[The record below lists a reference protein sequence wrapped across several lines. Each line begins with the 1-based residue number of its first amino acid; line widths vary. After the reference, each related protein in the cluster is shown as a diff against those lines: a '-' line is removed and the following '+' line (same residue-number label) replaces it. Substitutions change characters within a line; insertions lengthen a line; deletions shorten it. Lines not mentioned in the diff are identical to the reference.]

1 MGTRKTI
8 FVTGATGFIGRYV
21 VENLLRRDARVIA
34 LVQPLTRTTK
44 ADRISTLDT
53 IAKSMGEL
61 VWVDGDI
68 TQPKLGLQ
76 PADQIQVLQ
85 AEHIFHLAALYDLEA
100 TRESLTK
107 INTDGTR
114 QLCSWLTASSF
125 KGALH
130 HVSSIAVAGNFQGV
144 FTEDMFEAGQ
154 DFPHPYHQ
162 TKYDSERLV
171 RESGLK
177 YNIYRP
183 GSVVGHSKNGAIDR
197 IDGIYHS
204 FPLLL
209 KISKSLPSWVKIPA
223 PAVKGGL
230 NIVPVDFVADAL
242 THIALSEPKAQAC
255 FHLTDPHGPSVIKL
269 INILLREA
277 KGPQFM
283 KLPSSM
289 GAPGPAKAFTM
300 MPIFQ
305 EIKESLF
312 SELGLPSGATMNAL
326 NLKVRFDAT
335 GTQAALNGTAISCP
349 PVKTYAKHLQ
359 RYYEDH
365 LDPDNHRLETY
376 RTRFNQKNI
385 LITGASRGI
394 GKSAALEAANA
405 GAHVILVARSAED
418 LKDLKNEIESSGGK
432 ATAIATDLS
441 SQDEI
446 DQLIATVEN
455 EFGGIDALI
464 HNAARSIRRPI
475 AESRDRHHDYERTMR
490 LNYFAPVRLTL
501 GLLPGLVEREGSVVM
516 VLTLGVLMPGPFF
529 GAYLPTKAAL
539 DIFGDVL
546 AAEYAH
552 ANLHVGSVYLP
563 LVKTA
568 MMAPT
573 KEYQN
578 RVDLMTPEKAAHMI
592 LDSVAFRKRRVML
605 PVGRVFSFANRLAP
619 GPTTRVLNL
628 LRRTFPAKGENTEF
642 PMEQAIITQVIGG
655 SPI

>member
-1 MGTRKTI
+1 MSARKTI

-21 VENLLRRDARVIA
+21 VENLLRRDHRVIA
-34 LVQPLTRTTK
+34 LVQTSTQATK
-44 ADRISTLDT
+44 AQKISTLED
-53 IAKSMGEL
+53 IAKTTGEL
-61 VWVDGDI
+61 AWVVGDI
-68 TQPKLGLQ
+68 TQPELALQ
-76 PADQIQVLQ
+76 SKDRIKVLQ
-85 AEHIFHLAALYDLEA
+85 ADHVFHLAALYDLEA
-100 TRESLTK
+100 TRESLTRL
-107 INTDGTR
+107 NTDGTR
-114 QLCSWLTASSF
+114 HLCSWLAESSF
-125 KGALH
+125 QGVLH
-130 HVSSIAVAGNFQGV
+130 HVSSIAVAGNYQGV
-144 FTEDMFEAGQ
+144 FTEEMFDEGQ
-154 DFPHPYHQ
+154 DFPHAYHQ

-177 YNIYRP
+177 FNIYRP
-183 GSVVGHSKNGAIDR
+183 GSVVGHSMTGAIDR
-197 IDGIYHS
+197 IDGIYHA
-204 FPLLL
+204 FPLLH
-209 KISKSLPSWVKIPA
+209 KVSKSLPSWVKIPVT
-223 PAVKGGL
+223 PIKGGL
-230 NIVPVDFVADAL
+230 NIVPVDFVSDAL
-242 THIALSEPKAQAC
+242 THIALSKPKPQAC
-255 FHLTDPHGPSVIKL
+255 FHLTDPRGPSILKL
-269 INILLREA
+269 VNTLLREA
-277 KGPQFM
+277 KGPQLS
-283 KLPSSM
+283 KLPTSM
-289 GAPGPAKAFTM
+289 GTPGPVKAFTM
-300 MPIFQ
+300 LPIFQ
-305 EIKESLF
+305 EIKENLF
-312 SELGLPSGATMNAL
+312 SELGLPPGTTMSAI
-326 NLKVRFDAT
+326 NLKVRFDST
-335 GTQAALNGTAISCP
+335 ETQATLAGTGIDCP
-349 PVKTYAKHLQ
+349 PFKAYAKYIQ

-365 LDPDNHRLETY
+365 FHPDNHRLDAY
-376 RTRFNQKNI
+376 RDRFSQKNI

-394 GKSAALEAANA
+394 GKSAALEAAKA
-405 GAHVILVARSAED
+405 GAHVILVARNADD
-418 LKDLKNEIESSGGK
+418 LKVVQDEIETSGGR

-446 DQLIATVEN
+446 DRLITTVET
-455 EFGGIDALI
+455 EFGGLDALI

-529 GAYLPTKAAL
+529 GAYLPSKAAL

-552 ANLHVGSVYLP
+552 TNLHVGSVYLP

-628 LRRTFPAKGENTEF
+628 LRRTFPAKGETTEF
-642 PMEQAIITQVIGG
+642 PMEQAIITQAIGG